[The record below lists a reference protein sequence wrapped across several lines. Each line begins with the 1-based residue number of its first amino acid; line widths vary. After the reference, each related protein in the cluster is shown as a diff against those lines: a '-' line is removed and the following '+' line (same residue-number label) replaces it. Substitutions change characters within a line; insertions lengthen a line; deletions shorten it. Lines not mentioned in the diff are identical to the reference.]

1 MLFLLFLCLCWFS
14 SVYLLLSVYVYCL
27 TLMRLPCPCFWINA
41 FGHFSWL
48 AFLLHHLLHC
58 WDHRTSCRHPLSLPW
73 AILEFTCVT
82 LSILLFW
89 PVICPYFTAILFQF
103 DFSQYEGRRLSVVR
117 NLSPASCLVWTPLGI
132 LQRYSLTIRFLSF
145 YPISLF

>member
-27 TLMRLPCPCFWINA
+27 TLMRLPCPCFWINS

-48 AFLLHHLLHC
+48 AFLLHHLLHY
-58 WDHRTSCRHPLSLPW
+58 WDHRTSCLHPLSLPW
-73 AILEFTCVT
+73 AILEFTCVN

-103 DFSQYEGRRLSVVR
+103 VFT
-117 NLSPASCLVWTPLGI
+117 LSPSVQSYLMPFCACFSLVI
-132 LQRYSLTIRFLSF
+132 LALLTSQPVCIDSEW
-145 YPISLF
+145 PSSKSWKN